1 MEKKKPTSSPAVP
14 VLDALKKAAQGL
26 RYTSETDAP
35 LEAFA
40 WETTGPLSPERLLES
55 EGADEETPVEEIT
68 LEDFVYSVP
77 PEDKATFDVLA
88 KTLKGLLKDIKVFKV
103 GEEAE
108 KDAFIVGTTSDGKWA
123 GLRTVVVET

>member
-1 MEKKKPTSSPAVP
+1 LCLP

-40 WETTGPLSPERLLES
+40 WQTTGPLTPERLLES
-55 EGADEETPVEEIT
+55 EGADEETPVETST
-68 LEDFVYSVP
+68 LEDFFYAVP
-77 PEDKATFDVLA
+77 PEDKAKFDALA
-88 KTLKGLLKDIKVFKV
+88 KTLKGLLKDIKVFEV

-108 KDAFIVGTTSDGKWA
+108 KDAYIVGTTSEGKWA
-123 GLRTVVVET
+123 GLKTLVVET